1 MIKMPMSPIQMDTE
15 DDVHDIIFKQQKMI
29 DRLKQLLDEKEEE
42 ILRLRCLLDKY
53 QSVFSPNLNL
63 NNYYG
68 RRKHRAQ
75 GISAEPLS
83 LRTIQELIQT
93 KFPEYP
99 KSER

>member
-1 MIKMPMSPIQMDTE
+1 MPMSPIQMDTE
-15 DDVHDIIFKQQKMI
+15 EDVHDIIFKQQKVI
-29 DRLKQLLDEKEEE
+29 ERLKELIEEKDEE
-42 ILRLRCLLDKY
+42 IQRLRCLLDKY
-53 QSVFSPNLNL
+53 QSVFSPNFNL
-63 NNYYG
+63 NNCYG

-99 KSER
+99 KSEK